1 MLKLDGPVGSSS
13 ESCFLKSA
21 KHGNATICILP
32 LQVVLLITNG
42 KQTAITSPDE
52 AGPIDAS
59 TELKDRG
66 VYVIVLGIGQV
77 DVIEPWNYASNAQE
91 VLQVDDFSQLDSKVK
106 EVSETLC
113 PCKF

>member
-21 KHGNATICILP
+21 KHGNTTICILP
-32 LQVVLLITNG
+32 FQVVLLITNG

>member
-1 MLKLDGPVGSSS
+1 MV
-13 ESCFLKSA
+13 F
-21 KHGNATICILP
+21 
-32 LQVVLLITNG
+32 LITNG

-66 VYVIVLGIGQV
+66 FYVNVLSIGQV
-77 DVIEPWNYASNAQE
+77 DVIEPWNYATDAEE
-91 VLQVDDFSQLDSKVK
+91 VLQVDDFPQLDSKVK